1 MRNKRKNILTWLIF
15 GTFAGFIM
23 GLLFDLVLIWT
34 AVGAVN
40 GVIIALTLNKLK
52 ENDVKSK

>member
-52 ENDVKSK
+52 ENDVKLK